1 VKTKQSDLFSQ
12 TRQVFDLPDAKV
24 EYFSGMFEERH
35 ATRLF
40 DALIKKVEWVQNTIR
55 FYGKESPVP
64 RLEAWYGDE
73 GKSYAYSGI
82 RMNPKP
88 WIEELLEIKKAIEP
102 IAGTQFNSVLIN
114 YYRDGQDRVA
124 WHSDDEK
131 ELGHNPVI
139 GSVSLGAERKFKL
152 RHKSF
157 DKNGKQAE
165 IMLAHG
171 SLLLMKGPTQRFW
184 KHEIPR
190 TARPVGQ
197 RINLTF
203 RVIKPTE
210 GQK

>member
-1 VKTKQSDLFSQ
+1 VKATQGDLFSQ

-24 EYFSGMFEERH
+24 EYFPDIYEERH

-73 GKSYAYSGI
+73 GKSYVYSGI
-82 RMNPKP
+82 RMDSKP
-88 WIEELLEIKKAIEP
+88 WIKELLAIKKAIEP
-102 IAGTQFNSVLIN
+102 IAGIQFNSVLIN

-152 RHKSF
+152 RHKGF
-157 DKNGKQAE
+157 DKNGRQAE

-171 SLLLMKGPTQRFW
+171 SLLLMKGTTQHFW
-184 KHEIPR
+184 KHEVPR
-190 TARPVGQ
+190 TARPIGA